1 MEGGHGVRESDR
13 LGSGLAAPV
22 SAPWVWSL
30 VSESAV
36 PWLLSLLSATGSGM
50 MKAPTKE
57 YISQVG
63 GKPALKTTVSERV
76 T

>member
-1 MEGGHGVRESDR
+1 
-13 LGSGLAAPV
+13 
-22 SAPWVWSL
+22 
-30 VSESAV
+30 
-36 PWLLSLLSATGSGM
+36 M